1 MAEQISKNSNAR
13 RIELGTKHP
22 IGYYYSVGQTANG
35 DLAYVDL
42 QQFLNDKFSGRIS
55 QSQYFA
61 VAEQTKRIFSLNSM
75 MIDRVAEEKK
85 LAKDARFMVQISAQ
99 WFSNQ
104 SKIRLLKE
112 MVETLGK
119 GVILCFDA
127 VSLVNAGPEAKAV
140 FDEFALE
147 YEFEV
152 LLDNIEYLSF
162 VQFLGYKANY
172 IRFDARFLEMGEV
185 NAEIA
190 FGFLKNYTDAN
201 GMKLVVKNIKSEEEK
216 DYYIG
221 LGADIVE
228 GVGVYTPKKR
238 IARIMNDFKVERIS
252 AYDDDFEDDDDFET
266 EDDIKLEYQTQP
278 TKIDETA
285 EDE

>member
-1 MAEQISKNSNAR
+1 MAENTFEKTNTR
-13 RIELGTKHP
+13 RLELGTKHP
-22 IGYYYSVGQTANG
+22 IGYYYSVGQTAGG

-61 VAEQTKRIFSLNSM
+61 IAEQTKRIFSLNAM
-75 MIDRVAEEKK
+75 MIDRVVQEKN

-99 WFSNQ
+99 WFSNA
-104 SKIRLLKE
+104 SKIKLLKE
-112 MVETLGK
+112 MVESLGK

-140 FDEFALE
+140 LDEFAVE

-162 VQFLGYKANY
+162 VQFMGYSANY
-172 IRFDARFLEMGEV
+172 IRFDSRFLDMSDP
-185 NAEIA
+185 NSEIA
-190 FGFLKNYTDAN
+190 FGFLKNYTTAN
-201 GMKLVVKNIKSEEEK
+201 GMKLVVKNIKNEEEK
-216 DYYIG
+216 DYYVS

-228 GVGVYTPKKR
+228 GFGVYTPKKR
-238 IARIMNDFKVERIS
+238 ITRIMKDYKVDSLAVNDD
-252 AYDDDFEDDDDFET
+252 ADGDDDDFET
-266 EDDIKLEYQTQP
+266 EDDYKVEYQVNQA
-278 TKIDETA
+278 KVTA
-285 EDE
+285 EEE